1 MSEQAPRDTE
11 PQFTAGGMLKAAR
24 QAQGIQLVSLAA
36 QLKIAPRK
44 LEALENDQ
52 LEELQGPTFV
62 RALAQAACRVLKI
75 DPAPVLARLP
85 RHESST
91 LEQVSGGLNAPFKE
105 RGGNRILAQWM
116 SDNRWTL
123 FLGAA
128 LVLGALVLFLAPP
141 GFGLNSLRA
150 TATAAV
156 EQAAS
161 AGLATAEQAAS
172 AVSVPAAEAAAQPP
186 LQSASAAAA
195 SAAPSAAV
203 LAPYVAPG
211 AASAITTAPQAG
223 AAASASAPVLPA
235 TPQSSSVTIQI
246 AAIEP
251 SWVEVRDSQGKV
263 MFARQLQAGEIA
275 GLEGVF
281 PMRVKI
287 GNAAGTTLTVR
298 GQAVDLAPVTRDN
311 VARLELK

>member
-11 PQFTAGGMLKAAR
+11 PQTSAGSMIRAAR

-62 RALAQAACRVLKI
+62 RALAQAACRVLKM

-105 RGGNRILAQWM
+105 RGGNRILAQWV
-116 SDNRWTL
+116 SDNRWIL
-123 FLGAA
+123 LLGAA
-128 LVLGALVLFLAPP
+128 LVLGALVLFWAPP

-150 TATAAV
+150 SATAAV
-156 EQAAS
+156 GQAAS
-161 AGLATAEQAAS
+161 AGLATAEPAAS
-172 AVSVPAAEAAAQPP
+172 AVNAPAAEPTLAVP
-186 LQSASAAAA
+186 QSAVASAPAA
-195 SAAPSAAV
+195 SAAV
-203 LAPYVAPG
+203 LTPYVPQAVASGITSAPQAPG
-211 AASAITTAPQAG
+211 AASG
-223 AAASASAPVLPA
+223 PVLGSL
-235 TPQSSSVTIQI
+235 PQGSSVTIQI
-246 AAIEP
+246 AATEA

-263 MFARQLQAGEIA
+263 VFSRQLQAGEIA

-287 GNAAGTTLTVR
+287 GNAAGTTLSVR
-298 GQAVDLAPVTRDN
+298 GQAVDLGPVTRDN

>member
-24 QAQGIQLVSLAA
+24 QAQGIQLVSLAT

-75 DPAPVLARLP
+75 DPVPVLARLP

-105 RGGNRILAQWM
+105 RGGNRVLAQWV
-116 SDNRWTL
+116 SENRWVL
-123 FLGAA
+123 ALGSA
-128 LVLGALVLFLAPP
+128 LVLGALILFLAPP

-161 AGLATAEQAAS
+161 AGVAAAELTAS
-172 AVSVPAAEAAAQPP
+172 AVSVSPSVHHKRRPPQPP
-186 LQSASAAAA
+186 RLRCRRHLLRRYWLPTCRRGLPRQWHWRS
-195 SAAPSAAV
+195 PLLRQRPGCRHCRRAAV
-203 LAPYVAPG
+203 
-211 AASAITTAPQAG
+211 
-223 AAASASAPVLPA
+223 
-235 TPQSSSVTIQI
+235 
-246 AAIEP
+246 
-251 SWVEVRDSQGKV
+251 
-263 MFARQLQAGEIA
+263 
-275 GLEGVF
+275 
-281 PMRVKI
+281 
-287 GNAAGTTLTVR
+287 
-298 GQAVDLAPVTRDN
+298 
-311 VARLELK
+311 

>member
-11 PQFTAGGMLKAAR
+11 PQTTAGGMLRAAR

-62 RALAQAACRVLKI
+62 RALAQAACRVLKM
-75 DPAPVLARLP
+75 DPGPVLARLP

-105 RGGNRILAQWM
+105 RGGNRILAQWV
-116 SDNRWTL
+116 SDNRWIL
-123 FLGAA
+123 LLGAA
-128 LVLGALVLFLAPP
+128 LVLGALVLFWAPP
-141 GFGLNSLRA
+141 GFGLNSLRV
-150 TATAAV
+150 TAAAAV
-156 EQAAS
+156 GQAAS
-161 AGLATAEQAAS
+161 AGLATAESAAS
-172 AVSVPAAEAAAQPP
+172 AVNTPPAEPAP
-186 LQSASAAAA
+186 LPQSSLASAPVALP
-195 SAAPSAAV
+195 APSAAV
-203 LAPYVAPG
+203 LAPYVSPG
-211 AASAITTAPQAG
+211 AASALTTTPQTPV
-223 AAASASAPVLPA
+223 AASAPGLPPAP
-235 TPQSSSVTIQI
+235 QGSSVTIQI
-246 AAIEP
+246 AAIET

-263 MFARQLQAGEIA
+263 VFARQLQAGEIA

-287 GNAAGTTLTVR
+287 GNAAGTTLSVR
-298 GQAVDLAPVTRDN
+298 GQAVDLGPVTRDN

>member
-11 PQFTAGGMLKAAR
+11 PQTSAGSMIRAAR

-62 RALAQAACRVLKI
+62 RALAQAACRVLKM

-105 RGGNRILAQWM
+105 RGGNRILAQWV
-116 SDNRWTL
+116 SDNRWIL
-123 FLGAA
+123 LLGAA
-128 LVLGALVLFLAPP
+128 LVLGALVLFWAPP

-150 TATAAV
+150 SATAAV
-156 EQAAS
+156 GQAAS
-161 AGLATAEQAAS
+161 AGLATAEPAAS
-172 AVSVPAAEAAAQPP
+172 AVNAPAAEPTLAVP
-186 LQSASAAAA
+186 QSAVASAPAA
-195 SAAPSAAV
+195 SAAV
-203 LAPYVAPG
+203 LTPYVPQAVASGITSAPQAPG
-211 AASAITTAPQAG
+211 AASG
-223 AAASASAPVLPA
+223 PVLA
-235 TPQSSSVTIQI
+235 SLPQGSSVTIQI
-246 AAIEP
+246 AATEA

-263 MFARQLQAGEIA
+263 VFSRQLQAGEIA

-287 GNAAGTTLTVR
+287 GNAAGTTLSVR
-298 GQAVDLAPVTRDN
+298 GQAVDLGPVTRDN

>member
-1 MSEQAPRDTE
+1 MSEQASRDTE
-11 PQFTAGGMLKAAR
+11 PQTSAGGMIRAAR

-62 RALAQAACRVLKI
+62 RALAQAACRVLKM

-105 RGGNRILAQWM
+105 RGGNRILAQWV
-116 SDNRWTL
+116 SDNRWIL
-123 FLGAA
+123 LLGAA
-128 LVLGALVLFLAPP
+128 LVAGALVLFLAPP
-141 GFGLNSLRA
+141 GFGLTSLRA
-150 TATAAV
+150 SATAAV
-156 EQAAS
+156 GQAAS

-172 AVSVPAAEAAAQPP
+172 AVSSLPAEPAP
-186 LQSASAAAA
+186 LPQSSMASAPPALP
-195 SAAPSAAV
+195 APSAAV
-203 LAPYVAPG
+203 LTPYVPSPP
-211 AASAITTAPQAG
+211 ASAITPTPQANV
-223 AAASASAPVLPA
+223 AASAPVLAPS
-235 TPQSSSVTIQI
+235 PQGSSVTIQI
-246 AAIEP
+246 AAIET

-263 MFARQLQAGEIA
+263 VFARQLQAGEIA

-287 GNAAGTTLTVR
+287 GNAAGTTLSVR
-298 GQAVDLAPVTRDN
+298 GQAVDLGPVTRDN